1 MVRKREPVAEFFGYA
16 SGCGVVTAAARV
28 VYDDEQL
35 EWAPLE
41 QAMRASRQEDRDV
54 MVGDF
59 MWMGAVDLVDG
70 GRLHL
75 YEHTDTRRYLRL
87 DADRDL
93 RTLSRMPLHDRPVAP
108 RPVEI
113 LPTTGDRRRRR

>member
-1 MVRKREPVAEFFGYA
+1 M
-16 SGCGVVTAAARV
+16 TAAARV

-41 QAMRASRQEDRDV
+41 QAMRATRREDRDI

-70 GRLHL
+70 RRLHL
-75 YEHTDTRRYLRL
+75 YKHTDTRRYLRL
-87 DADRDL
+87 DAEGHAYALAAGDYRIHDTPGDAIDDL
-93 RTLSRMPLHDRPVAP
+93 RLPGPFDDPTFDQLSVIKTF
-108 RPVEI
+108 V
-113 LPTTGDRRRRR
+113 GDTSLVP

>member
-1 MVRKREPVAEFFGYA
+1 MTE
-16 SGCGVVTAAARV
+16 AARV

-41 QAMRASRQEDRDV
+41 QAMRATRPQDREI

-70 GRLHL
+70 RRLHL
-75 YEHTDTRRYLRL
+75 YKHTDTRRYLRL
-87 DADRDL
+87 DSEGHAYALAAGDYRIHDTPGDAIDDL
-93 RTLSRMPLHDRPVAP
+93 RLPGPLHDSAFEQLSVINTFVGGQSLVP
-108 RPVEI
+108 
-113 LPTTGDRRRRR
+113 

>member
-1 MVRKREPVAEFFGYA
+1 M
-16 SGCGVVTAAARV
+16 TAAARV

-41 QAMRASRQEDRDV
+41 QAMRATRPEDRDI

-70 GRLHL
+70 RRLHL
-75 YEHTDTRRYLRL
+75 YKHTDTRRYLRL
-87 DADRDL
+87 DAEGHSYALAAGDYRIHEAPVDAIDDL
-93 RTLSRMPLHDRPVAP
+93 RLQRQFDDPTFDQLSVINTFVGGKSVVP
-108 RPVEI
+108 
-113 LPTTGDRRRRR
+113 

>member
-1 MVRKREPVAEFFGYA
+1 MTG
-16 SGCGVVTAAARV
+16 AARV

-41 QAMRASRQEDRDV
+41 QAMRATRREDRDI

-70 GRLHL
+70 RRLHL
-75 YEHTDTRRYLRL
+75 CKHTDTRRHLRL
-87 DADRDL
+87 DAEGHAYALAAGDYRIHGIPGDAIDDL
-93 RTLSRMPLHDRPVAP
+93 RLHRQFDDPTYDQLSVINTFVGGKSLVP
-108 RPVEI
+108 
-113 LPTTGDRRRRR
+113 